1 MRLLCIANPDRY
13 GNTKTDVPLSYAYL
27 AKHPEINLFH
37 VDTKEFL
44 RHPGYTINAVPI
56 DASFNA
62 DEFSRL
68 PNYKTVPVSP
78 DDIDLTFCRTLKPF
92 PTHYLDYLIDW
103 SNLLQFVN
111 NPAGLYKQLDH
122 RFLLKHCGE
131 YLPTSI
137 NTVNRI
143 DAEKFFLQH
152 GTIVIKQA
160 NSCGGRGVFRV
171 RLKSDNSVESDNAI
185 QGQRIFHT
193 FDDLFAWLTAGGK
206 LAVTL
211 SKYLPRVIEGDKR
224 IVVIGGDIYGAYL
237 RKSSEG
243 HWVQNV
249 SLGSHCRLSIA
260 TAQERKII
268 AATQSHYHKQG
279 LPVLGY
285 DFLRDDKGKATLSE
299 INAGN
304 VGGLARLEQ
313 LGKSGTINRFVN
325 WLHSHDTVD
334 GANGFLQSCA
344 SLESIINNKSF
355 ALNP

>member
-27 AKHPEINLFH
+27 AKHPEIELFH
-37 VDTKEFL
+37 VDTRELL
-44 RHPGYTINAVPI
+44 RRPGCIINAVPI
-56 DASFNA
+56 DASFNPN
-62 DEFSRL
+62 EFARL
-68 PNYKTVPVSP
+68 PNCKTVPISP
-78 DDIDLTFCRTLKPF
+78 DNIDLTFCRTLKPF
-92 PTHYLDYLIDW
+92 PVHYIDCLIGW
-103 SNLLQFVN
+103 SNLLRFVN
-111 NPAGLYKQLDH
+111 SPAGLRKQLDH

-131 YLPTSI
+131 YLPASI
-137 NTVNRI
+137 NTINRI
-143 DAEKFFLQH
+143 DAENFFLQH

-171 RLKSDNSVESDNAI
+171 RLKSDNAVECDNAI
-185 QGQRIFHT
+185 QGQMLFHT
-193 FDDLFAWLTAGGK
+193 FSDVFAWLTAGDK

-237 RKSSEG
+237 RKSHEG

-249 SLGSHCRLSIA
+249 SLGSHCRLSVV

-268 AATQSHYHKQG
+268 AATQAHYRKQG
-279 LPVLGY
+279 LFVLGY
-285 DFLRDDKGKATLSE
+285 DFLRDDKGRATLSE

-325 WLHSHDTVD
+325 WLRSHDKVSGIND
-334 GANGFLQSCA
+334 LLQSCTPPQSIVNDK
-344 SLESIINNKSF
+344 SL
-355 ALNP
+355 ALST